1 MNKILAMN
9 LKINFDIKVKKKQHY
24 RYIFS
29 INHLIT
35 THTCRPCFYLLH
47 QSINKKKNSAMNV
60 KINFDIKRGKKTTIC
75 STNHLNTTNTPC
87 FYPLHWSINDKES
100 KKYR

>member
-35 THTCRPCFYLLH
+35 THTCRPCLYLLH

-60 KINFDIKRGKKTTIC
+60 KINFDIKRGEKK
-75 STNHLNTTNTPC
+75 
-87 FYPLHWSINDKES
+87 PLHAPPTISIQLIRHVFTH
-100 KKYR
+100 YIGQ

>member
-35 THTCRPCFYLLH
+35 THTCRPYLYLLH

-60 KINFDIKRGKKTTIC
+60 KINFDIKRGEKKPLYAPPTI
-75 STNHLNTTNTPC
+75 
-87 FYPLHWSINDKES
+87 SIQLIRHVFTH
-100 KKYR
+100 YIGQ

>member
-35 THTCRPCFYLLH
+35 THTCRPCLYLLH
-47 QSINKKKNSAMNV
+47 QSINKKKIFCYERKN
-60 KINFDIKRGKKTTIC
+60 KF
-75 STNHLNTTNTPC
+75 
-87 FYPLHWSINDKES
+87 
-100 KKYR
+100 